1 MGWWQQLGLLRQ
13 LALLAGVALTLFRL
27 SFIGTGT
34 MAFVDE
40 RRYITA
46 MLGLRA
52 LGEGHGRE
60 FLQAINSLG
69 ARPGDGLWRVLPG
82 LGQAFLLVFFKLNPN
97 APPSLQVPQAF
108 NVLILGLNALL
119 LYKIYRRFLPVA
131 FALPGVALYS
141 SLVNTNV
148 YLRHILP
155 YDHALFF
162 FLLALWLLL
171 SQTKRFVSRRQW
183 LVGVLS
189 GFSYAVYPGYFMGP
203 LVILALGVLLATRS
217 KQQTVQISQTA
228 RFKPVAAQL
237 AGFATVLVLFEGLA
251 QLSGTSYLASSRY
264 IATTITQGSFAE
276 GFSFTGEYFWRV
288 EGGVGAGLLLL
299 AGAGVVLS
307 IGRLPELF
315 ARTGPEISGKGLAAG
330 LLLIVF
336 GAWLGYAAAVQ
347 FGHNLVFY
355 GRIVHFFVP
364 FIVLS
369 AVVVLH
375 YAVDQWPPAKNMVLW
390 GSGMAA
396 LWHSGAFAIAYRAV
410 SYPGDVAYAHGIND
424 ARQIE
429 GIEITGCGRGLINYR
444 VFGPRLR
451 DQLTAE
457 RPRYQLVNFAYL
469 YPLRCYRA
477 PRLRT
482 GRLVASVPYFMK
494 YAAYQFEGH
503 NAKERLML
511 RNQPYVFQ
519 IFTTDPDY
527 VLLEK

>member
-1 MGWWQQLGLLRQ
+1 MRWWQQLGRLRQ
-13 LALLAGVALTLFRL
+13 LAVLAGVALTLLRL

-52 LGEGHGRE
+52 LGEGHGRD

-82 LGQAFLLVFFKLNPN
+82 LGQAFLLIFFKLNPN
-97 APPSLQVPQAF
+97 APPSLEVPQAF
-108 NVLILGLNALL
+108 NVFILGLNALL
-119 LYKIYRRFLPVA
+119 LYKVYRLFLPLG
-131 FALPGVALYS
+131 FALLGVALYS

-171 SQTKRFVSRRQW
+171 SQTKRFASRRQW
-183 LVGVLS
+183 LVGGLA
-189 GFSYAVYPGYFMGP
+189 GFSYALYPGYFMGP
-203 LVILALGVLLATRS
+203 LVLLALGWLLATYS
-217 KQQTVQISQTA
+217 KQQTAQTTQLA
-228 RFKPVAAQL
+228 RLKPVAAHFTGL
-237 AGFATVLVLFEGLA
+237 ATVLVLFEGLA
-251 QLSGTSYLASSRY
+251 RLSGTSYLASSRY

-276 GFSFTGEYFWRV
+276 GFSFTGAYFWRV
-288 EGGVGAGLLLL
+288 EGGVGVGLLVLAGLGL
-299 AGAGVVLS
+299 GLS
-307 IGRLPELF
+307 VGQVRGLF
-315 ARTGPEISGKGLAAG
+315 ARRGAGLSGRPLAAG
-330 LLLIVF
+330 LLLLVF
-336 GAWLGYAAAVQ
+336 GAWLGYAVAVQ
-347 FGHNLVFY
+347 FGQKLVFY

-369 AVVVLH
+369 AVVALR
-375 YAVDQWPPAKNMVLW
+375 YAVELWQPVRVIIMW
-390 GSGMAA
+390 GSVIVAIG
-396 LWHSGAFAIAYRAV
+396 HFGAFSLAYRAV
-410 SYPGDVAYAHGIND
+410 RYPGDVAYAQGIND

-429 GIEITGCGRGLINYR
+429 SIETTGCGRGLINYR

-451 DQLTAE
+451 NQPTAGQ
-457 RPRYQLVNFAYL
+457 PRYQLVNFAYL

-477 PRLRT
+477 PRLRA

-494 YAAYQFEGH
+494 YTPYQFEGH
-503 NAKERLML
+503 DAKERLML
-511 RNQPYVFQ
+511 QNQPYVFQ
-519 IFTTDPDY
+519 IFAVDS
-527 VLLEK
+527 K